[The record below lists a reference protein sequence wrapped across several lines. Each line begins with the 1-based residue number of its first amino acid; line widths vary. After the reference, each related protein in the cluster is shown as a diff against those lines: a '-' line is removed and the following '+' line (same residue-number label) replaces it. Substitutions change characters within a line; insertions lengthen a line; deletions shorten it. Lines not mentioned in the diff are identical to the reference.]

1 MGRVLRSLPV
11 AVLLAGSTCLLIAVG
26 GGAVHGQDAGEPPG
40 VAVGRPTAPELATA
54 REAEAFEAIRKA
66 STGTQLRPLL
76 AGARG
81 DVLSA
86 GVARL
91 GEIGDAESVAA
102 LQELFAA
109 APRMAGAG
117 GEDAV
122 GAAILVALA
131 RTERPEAK
139 TAIEN
144 VVTTWLEEG
153 PKVDGPYSHVYDPQ
167 YYAVV
172 CAGIESLGTFQD
184 EEIDAR
190 LQGIADDEDL
200 FYTLRETAWRSLLK
214 RDMRRRGLSTAQE
227 RTAYLLDRIEPDGVF
242 VEKRWSGEKPGS
254 KTTPAL
260 RQAIVED
267 MVAEIGWQAAD
278 EMQRCLAAGPDEAHT
293 VAAARMLA
301 VAALRHLP
309 AATEDTAAQ
318 EVKQALLA
326 VAEALGK
333 LPDRTAESP
342 TVAQVV
348 GYVSLG
354 ADVLQDRDLWEKVR
368 PLVARSRRPGDWQ
381 GPPPSR
387 DEIGLVLP
395 AGATFV
401 PELSSRVR
409 TPYGTVLQAFY
420 LTEQEAPATTAY
432 FEELLGREARPVGP
446 PGSKEGQAACRQIEF
461 GQAPDELK
469 EWMSFGVTVY
479 VGPPDGFEQR
489 QFGEVVR
496 TGKAAFLVTRLVAGG
511 T

>member
-54 REAEAFEAIRKA
+54 REAEALEAIRKA

-260 RQAIVED
+260 RQAI
-267 MVAEIGWQAAD
+267 
-278 EMQRCLAAGPDEAHT
+278 
-293 VAAARMLA
+293 
-301 VAALRHLP
+301 
-309 AATEDTAAQ
+309 
-318 EVKQALLA
+318 
-326 VAEALGK
+326 ALGR